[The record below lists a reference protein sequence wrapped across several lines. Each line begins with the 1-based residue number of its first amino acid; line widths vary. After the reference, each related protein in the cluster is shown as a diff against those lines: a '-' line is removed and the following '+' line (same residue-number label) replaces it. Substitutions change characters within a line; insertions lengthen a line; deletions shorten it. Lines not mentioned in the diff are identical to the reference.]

1 MKKTILTV
9 LSLFVAAVLLTAFL
23 VGTLPRIRRSVREES
38 RSTIREAVIRCAMEC
53 YAVEGAYP
61 ASLSYLEEHYGLII
75 NHRDYIVSYNAFASN
90 VLPEVQVLVQGE
102 G

>member
-1 MKKTILTV
+1 ML
-9 LSLFVAAVLLTAFL
+9 LCCAVLLVSAFAAFTVPVL
-23 VGTLPRIRRSVREES
+23 RRAVREES
-38 RSTIREAVIRCAMEC
+38 RSTIRDTVIRCAMEC

-61 ASLSYLEEHYGLII
+61 ASLRYLEENYGLVI
-75 NHRDYIVSYNAFASN
+75 NHDDYIVSYNAFASN